1 MSVPAISANQPPVD
15 PSTAASGGPTG
26 ALAMLASSYNTLGQS
41 LASGDLSGAQQAY
54 ASLIQS
60 VTDGSAS
67 APSSSTA
74 ATPSATSMLGGAGA
88 SGGSSGGSVGND
100 LVTLGQA
107 LSAGN
112 LAGAQQ
118 AFSTLNQAVQAA
130 GQGHGAHGAHRGGD
144 AKGGSASDA
153 SSGGAGSSTSSTVT
167 SQVTTTNAD
176 GTLTVTTTYADG
188 GKSTT
193 IEPNPTPTQSTNTLD
208 PNNPGQ
214 LMALLNAQEQSR
226 SQ

>member
-1 MSVPAISANQPPVD
+1 
-15 PSTAASGGPTG
+15 
-26 ALAMLASSYNTLGQS
+26 MLADNYNTLGQS

-60 VTDGSAS
+60 VTGGGAS
-67 APSSSTA
+67 DPSSTTA
-74 ATPSATSMLGGAGA
+74 TTPSATSMLGGAGA
-88 SGGSSGGSVGND
+88 SGGSSGGSVGSD

-107 LSAGN
+107 LSSGN

-130 GQGHGAHGAHRGGD
+130 GQGHGAHHGGD
-144 AKGGSASDA
+144 AKGGSGSDA
-153 SSGGAGSSTSSTVT
+153 SSGGAGSSASSTIT

-193 IEPNPTPTQSTNTLD
+193 IEPNPNPTQSTNTLD